1 MVRLDR
7 LRVFASVAEKASFAE
22 AARTLRVSQ
31 AAATLA
37 IAALEDE
44 LGAALFRVSR
54 DAHPPHRRRPERGA
68 AHGHR
73 ARPLRR
79 RALLNRIA
87 VRIPSTSR
95 FQKTV
100 VRPSLAQRAS
110 CRGIG
115 TVTTP

>member
-31 AAATLA
+31 AAATRA
-37 IAALEDE
+37 IPALEDE

-68 AHGHR
+68 AHGQR
-73 ARPLRR
+73 ALPLRR
-79 RALLNRIA
+79 RALLNPIP
-87 VRIPSTSR
+87 VRVPSTSR
-95 FQKTV
+95 FPKTV
-100 VRPSLAQRAS
+100 APPRLAQR
-110 CRGIG
+110 
-115 TVTTP
+115 P